1 MIFWNF
7 PGLNGISSKPVSA
20 SVADRFL
27 DFYFT
32 NSLEFHNGSLDI
44 IS

>member
-7 PGLNGISSKPVSA
+7 LELKGISSKPVSA
-20 SVADRFL
+20 SVADRFP

-32 NSLEFHNGSLDI
+32 NSLEFLEGPLDFI
-44 IS
+44 P

>member
-1 MIFWNF
+1 MNFWNF
-7 PGLNGISSKPVSA
+7 LELKGISSKPVSA
-20 SVADRFL
+20 SVADRFP

-32 NSLEFHNGSLDI
+32 NHLELVESPLGI

>member
-1 MIFWNF
+1 MIFWIF
-7 PGLNGISSKPVSA
+7 LELKGISSKPVSA
-20 SVADRFL
+20 SAADRFL

-32 NSLEFHNGSLDI
+32 NGLEFLNDSLDF

>member
-1 MIFWNF
+1 MIFWIFLELKGN
-7 PGLNGISSKPVSA
+7 SSKPVSA
-20 SVADRFL
+20 SVADRFP

-32 NSLEFHNGSLDI
+32 